1 MASENLLRPPQ
12 MTPPCECSIGYL
24 GHGSWSIGS
33 SLICKKEDD
42 STNTDSL
49 TTWNNTDGTK
59 DGTWHLQRRDPP
71 LKATITPPGDS
82 DFQREYVC
90 GNAAAIWRIS
100 PNVLC
105 KVKSWV
111 PGITPEADIIMWV
124 AKNCPNIPV
133 PKVIYGWIDRD
144 WQRSFC
150 LMEVM
155 PGVTLD
161 QAWNDL
167 SKEERT
173 AIANEVVKYIID
185 AAQHTS
191 PRISSVNGT
200 GITYHGWI
208 LGSSKPEIEGFDN
221 WQPDLHPP
229 MTPEELDE
237 RLLLINGQKS
247 PEKVDHFVFFHGDL
261 APVNIFLD
269 KDDKDDKKEW
279 HVSGIID
286 WEVAG
291 FLPKW
296 YIRTIVGV
304 STGYFLNQAPG
315 EEQMWAVEL
324 SRALKKHGFQEH
336 CKWLHELVSKWMEQ
350 PIYLP

>member
-1 MASENLLRPPQ
+1 MASEILLGVPPQ
-12 MTPPCECSIGYL
+12 TQMMPPSKCSIGHL
-24 GHGSWSIGS
+24 GFGSWSMGS
-33 SLICKKEDD
+33 SVICEKEDEC
-42 STNTDSL
+42 TDADTL
-49 TTWNNTDGTK
+49 TTWNDK
-59 DGTWHLQRRDPP
+59 DETWRLRRRDPP
-71 LKATITPPGDS
+71 LTATITPPGDS

-90 GNAAAIWRIS
+90 GNVTAIWRIS

-105 KVKSWV
+105 KVKSWM
-111 PGITPEADIIMWV
+111 PGVTPEADTIMWV
-124 AKNCPNIPV
+124 AKNCPTIPV
-133 PKVIYGWIDRD
+133 PKVIHSWIDQD

-150 LMEVM
+150 LMEAV

-161 QAWNDL
+161 QAWNGL
-167 SKEERT
+167 SMEERT
-173 AIANEVVKYIID
+173 AIANEVVTYIVD

-191 PRISSVNGT
+191 PRISSANGT

-208 LGSSKPEIEGFDN
+208 LGTSRPEIKGADD

-237 RLLLINGQKS
+237 RLVLIGGQKS
-247 PEKVDHFVFFHGDL
+247 PEKVDHFIFFHGDL

-269 KDDKDDKKEW
+269 KNEKDEW
-279 HVSGIID
+279 HVSSIID

-304 STGYFLNQAPG
+304 STAHLLNQAPG
-315 EEQMWAVEL
+315 EEEMWSVEL
-324 SRALKKHGFQEH
+324 SRALEKRGFQEY
-336 CKWLHELVSKWMEQ
+336 CKWLNERLSEWVKH
-350 PIYLP
+350 PIYLPRASG